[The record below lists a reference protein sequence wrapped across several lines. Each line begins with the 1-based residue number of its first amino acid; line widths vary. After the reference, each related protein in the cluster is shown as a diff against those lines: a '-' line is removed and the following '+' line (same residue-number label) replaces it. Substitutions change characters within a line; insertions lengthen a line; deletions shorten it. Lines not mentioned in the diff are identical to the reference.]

1 MMKLFKTPS
10 VLITICPICN
20 REVEALR
27 HAEPHHLKTLIQI
40 NVPNWQP
47 EDKLCTACFDLFHQ
61 ADERNRTSDKIFHD
75 GAYHILPTPVR
86 VGANEKFAG
95 RGVTIAFLDSGFY
108 PHDDL
113 IKPHNRIKHYVNI
126 ANKNAAADEYF
137 KPDNSSWHGMMTSV
151 VACGNGYLSNGNYRG
166 IANEA
171 SVVLVKVGTASRIH
185 HQDITEGLRWVIAHQ
200 KEFDIRIVN
209 LSCGGDFEASYL
221 TDELSQVAE
230 AAVKAGLIL
239 VCAAGNSGNTKTHA
253 VLPPASAPAVIT
265 VGGVNDH
272 NTLEFDD
279 NEPFH
284 SSYGPTIDGLQK
296 PEIIAP
302 SIWLAA
308 PILPGTPTA
317 EEAELISLLHDAPDH
332 QLRDLLQAHQGINAE
347 LDAAVELPPYLIR
360 QLINIKAHDTN
371 IIDGN
376 YKHVDGTSFAAP
388 IVSSVIAQMLEANPN
403 LSPQQVKR
411 ILIDTAIRLKNIEVN
426 RQGWGMI
433 IAGRAVEAAL
443 DIFSTTK

>member
-1 MMKLFKTPS
+1 MPI
-10 VLITICPICN
+10 ITCPICY

-27 HAEPHHLKTLIQI
+27 QADDASLEAMIEV

-47 EDKLCTACFDLFHQ
+47 DDGLCAACYDLFHQ
-61 ADERNRTSDKIFHD
+61 ADERRRTSDKIFHD
-75 GAYHILPTPVR
+75 GAYHILPTPRR
-86 VGANEKFAG
+86 VGANEKFRG
-95 RGVTIAFLDSGFY
+95 RGVTIAFLDSGFF

-113 IKPHNRIKHYVNI
+113 IKPHHRIKHYVNI
-126 ANKNAAADEYF
+126 ANENAPADEYF
-137 KPDNSSWHGMMTSV
+137 QPDTSSWHGMMTSV

-166 IANEA
+166 IASEA

-185 HQDITEGLRWVIAHQ
+185 HQDITQGLRWVIAH
-200 KEFDIRIVN
+200 KEEFDIRIVN

-221 TDELSQVAE
+221 NDELSQVAE
-230 AAVKAGLIL
+230 AAVKAGLIV
-239 VCAAGNSGNTKTHA
+239 VCAAGNSGHSPTHA
-253 VLPPASAPAVIT
+253 VLPPASAPSVIT

-296 PEIIAP
+296 PEVIAP

-317 EEAELISLLHDAPDH
+317 EEAELISLLHDAPDN
-332 QLRDLLQAHQGINAE
+332 QLQDLLQSHSKVNE
-347 LDAAVELPPYLIR
+347 DLDAASELPPYLIR

-403 LSPQQVKR
+403 LTPQQVKR
-411 ILIDTAIRLKNIEVN
+411 ILIDTAIRLKAIEVN

-433 IAGRAVEAAL
+433 IAGRAVEKAI
-443 DIFSTTK
+443 DHR

>member
-1 MMKLFKTPS
+1 MPI
-10 VLITICPICN
+10 ITCPICH
-20 REVEALR
+20 REVETLR
-27 HAEPHHLKTLIQI
+27 HTDDASLETLIKV
-40 NVPNWQP
+40 NVPNWQA
-47 EDKLCTACFDLFHQ
+47 EDGLCAACYDLFHQ
-61 ADERNRTSDKIFHD
+61 ADERGQTSNKIFHD
-75 GAYHILPTPVR
+75 GAYHILPTPTR
-86 VGANEKFAG
+86 VGANEQFTG
-95 RGVTIAFLDSGFY
+95 RGVTIAFLDSGFF

-126 ANKNAAADEYF
+126 ANNDAPADEYF
-137 KPDNSSWHGMMTSV
+137 KPDISSWHGMMTSV
-151 VACGNGYLSNGNYRG
+151 VACGNGFLSNGNYRG
-166 IANEA
+166 IASDA
-171 SVVLVKVGTASRIH
+171 DVVLVKVGTASRIRQ
-185 HQDITEGLRWVIAHQ
+185 QDITNGLRWVIAHQ

-230 AAVKAGLIL
+230 EAVKAGLIL
-239 VCAAGNSGNTKTHA
+239 VCAAGNSGHSQAHA

-332 QLRDLLQAHQGINAE
+332 QLRNFLQAHQGINAE
-347 LDAAVELPPYLIR
+347 LDAAGELPPYLIR

-388 IVSSVIAQMLEANPN
+388 IVSSVIAQMLEANPS
-403 LSPQQVKR
+403 LTPQRVKR
-411 ILIDTAIRLKNIEVN
+411 ILIDTAIRLKTIEVN

-433 IAGRAVEAAL
+433 IAGRAVEAAGI
-443 DIFSTTK
+443 DCQ